1 MPNDVRELYE
11 AGREHEL
18 TAAADFAT
26 LARELQ
32 SQESERGTLQ
42 AVCELA
48 KELLNADHAAFTA
61 LKYGRFRTVAS
72 TSEVPRAV
80 DEIQYD
86 LDEGPC
92 VYAIEEQTTFRSHDL
107 GVDPRWPRFGPQ
119 AVERTGIRSM
129 LSHRIFVEGDTMGAL
144 NLYAIRPAAFGED
157 QQTMGV
163 VFATHA
169 ALAMQAVRA
178 QDRAR
183 HLAVAL
189 ESNRRIGTAIGVLMV
204 RHQWREK
211 EAFDAMRKYS
221 QDHNIRLADVAER
234 VVLTG
239 ALGG

>member
-1 MPNDVRELYE
+1 MPNELRELDD
-11 AGREHEL
+11 AGLEHEL
-18 TAAADFAT
+18 SAAADFAT

-32 SQESERGTLQ
+32 SHESERGTLE

-48 KELLNADHAAFTA
+48 KELLKADHAAFTA
-61 LKYGRFRTVAS
+61 VRYGRFRTVAS
-72 TSEVPRAV
+72 TSGVPLAV

-92 VYAIEEQTTFRSHDL
+92 VYAIEEHTTFRSDDL
-107 GVDPRWPRFGPQ
+107 GVDPRWPRFGPA

-129 LSHRIFVEGDTMGAL
+129 LSHRVFVERDTLGAL
-144 NLYAIRPAAFGED
+144 NLYATRPAAFGKDAEA
-157 QQTMGV
+157 MGG

-204 RHQWREK
+204 RHQWRET
-211 EAFDAMRKYS
+211 EAFEAMRKYS
-221 QDHNIRLADVAER
+221 QDHNIRLADVAEQ

-239 ALGG
+239 TLGG

>member
-1 MPNDVRELYE
+1 MLNDVRELDD
-11 AGREHEL
+11 AGRVHEL

-32 SQESERGTLQ
+32 SHESERGTLQ

-48 KELLNADHAAFTA
+48 KELLKADHAAFTA
-61 LKYGRFRTVAS
+61 LKHGRFRTVAS
-72 TSEVPRAV
+72 TSDVPRTV
-80 DEIQYD
+80 DEIQYQ

-92 VYAIEEQTTFRSHDL
+92 VDAIEENTTFLTDDL
-107 GVDPRWPRFGPQ
+107 GADSRWPRFGPH
-119 AVERTGIRSM
+119 AVDRTGIRSM
-129 LSHRIFVEGDTMGAL
+129 LSHRVFVEGDILGAL
-144 NLYAIRPAAFGED
+144 NLYATRPGAFGED
-157 QQTMGV
+157 QRAMGA

-204 RHQWREK
+204 RHQWREG

-221 QDHNIRLADVAER
+221 QDNNIRLADVAER

-239 ALGG
+239 TLGG

>member
-1 MPNDVRELYE
+1 MLNDVRELDD
-11 AGREHEL
+11 ARREHEL
-18 TAAADFAT
+18 SAAADFAT

-32 SQESERGTLQ
+32 SHESERGTLQ

-48 KELLNADHAAFTA
+48 KELLKADHAGFTTV
-61 LKYGRFRTVAS
+61 KYGRFRTVAS

-80 DEIQYD
+80 DQIQYE

-92 VYAIEEQTTFRSHDL
+92 VDAIEENTTLCSDDV
-107 GVDPRWPRFGPQ
+107 GADYRWPRFGPH
-119 AVERTGIRSM
+119 AAERTGIRSM
-129 LSHRIFVEGDTMGAL
+129 LSHRVFVEGDILGAL
-144 NLYAIRPAAFGED
+144 NLYAARPRAFGEE
-157 QQTMGV
+157 QQAMGA

-183 HLAVAL
+183 HLTVAL

-204 RHQWREK
+204 RHQWPEG

-221 QDHNIRLADVAER
+221 QDNNIRLADVAER